1 MYGTSMQC
9 IKNEEDLKIWGNYDA
24 GAASNLMIVFE
35 KCDSSEA
42 AKEKFE
48 CESES
53 DINAW
58 IEGRYIITL

>member
-42 AKEKFE
+42 AKEKIE
-48 CESES
+48 CASEP
-53 DINAW
+53 DIDAW